1 MGYSVF
7 QFGALYLDAKIQ
19 TIPKRPINDGDIPQ
33 YDGHAAIYIGPAKR
47 KKGITW
53 IKPDGLNILIA
64 DRVLLNKV
72 SWKNL
77 HEKGFVEGKP
87 VLHNGNWFRCR
98 LLKVGERENVRNE
111 WDKVLDE
118 TGENDALWH
127 WNEMYFFG
135 TELSTDSTLTCAIRG
150 YCSARFRNITTVAG
164 QGMRVGFRPA
174 LEPLSSD
181 TPAPNINLD
190 GIEFHLSSIP
200 GGEGFCPIL
209 QPTQNNV
216 FKNIPVGDRVRMYA
230 LTENGRPVHMDEQV
244 KDITKLTLTDRYYGD
259 EYLVPWVISNG
270 VAVAAKSML
279 KQSKD

>member
-1 MGYSVF
+1 MGYDIF
-7 QFGALYLDAKIQ
+7 RFGALYLDAKIQ
-19 TIPKRPINDGDIPQ
+19 AIPRQPTDDGDIPQ
-33 YDGHAAIYIGPAKR
+33 YDGQAAIYIGPAK
-47 KKGITW
+47 KSKGITW
-53 IKPDGLNILIA
+53 IKPNGLNLLIA
-64 DRVLLNKV
+64 DRVLLNKI
-72 SWKNL
+72 SWNNL
-77 HEKGFVEGKP
+77 NKKGFIEGKP

-98 LLKVGERENVRNE
+98 LLQVGEREDVRNE
-111 WDKVLDE
+111 WNKALDE
-118 TGENDALWH
+118 TGEDDALWH
-127 WNEMYFFG
+127 WNRMYFLG
-135 TELSTDSTLTCAIRG
+135 AELSKNDTSTCAIWG
-150 YCSARFRNITTVAG
+150 YRSARNWGYYTATTKFTH
-164 QGMRVGFRPA
+164 VGFRPA